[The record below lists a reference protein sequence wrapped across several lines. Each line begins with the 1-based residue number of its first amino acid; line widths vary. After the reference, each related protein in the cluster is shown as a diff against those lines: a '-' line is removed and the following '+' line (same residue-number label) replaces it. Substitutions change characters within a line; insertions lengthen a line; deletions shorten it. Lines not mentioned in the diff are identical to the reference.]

1 MARGR
6 EQHIEHL
13 LRRAAFGAV
22 EDEVTHYAAMP
33 FIVGRQSPAQLRT
46 ISRRRGRQDRRTPA
60 TSA

>member
-22 EDEVTHYAAMP
+22 EEDVTRYAAMP
-33 FIVGRQSPAQLRT
+33 FNAAV
-46 ISRRRGRQDRRTPA
+46 DRLLTFERFPTTSTPRSEPPA

>member
-22 EDEVTHYAAMP
+22 EEDVTRYAAMP
-33 FIVGRQSPAQLRT
+33 FNAAV
-46 ISRRRGRQDRRTPA
+46 DRLLSFERFPDDVDQRSVPPA